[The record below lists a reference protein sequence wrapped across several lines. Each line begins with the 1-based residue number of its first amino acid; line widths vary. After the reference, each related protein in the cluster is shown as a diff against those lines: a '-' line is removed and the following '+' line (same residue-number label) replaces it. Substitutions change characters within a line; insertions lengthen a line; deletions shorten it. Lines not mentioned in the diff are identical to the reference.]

1 MCFAAKLST
10 QLAHYL
16 QQNAW
21 TLSVEQVQQLIDYVL
36 LLEKWNRIH
45 NLTSVRDPEQ
55 MLTKHLLDS
64 LAIAEFVQGTQVLDV
79 GSGGGLP
86 GIPLAIRQP
95 QNQFTLLDS
104 NGKKTRFLTQVCQ
117 QLGLPNVHVVQSR
130 VEHFQPKGVFNTI
143 VTRAL
148 TSLTSPK
155 TFVET
160 LQPLLQQDGVFLLM
174 KGQSPQDEIA
184 QIDKHCFS
192 VAIHPLFIHGLEA
205 TRHLLTIRKTNN

>member
-1 MCFAAKLST
+1 MCATAKLST
-10 QLAHYL
+10 QLAQYL

-21 TLSVEQVQQLIDYVL
+21 ILSVEQIQQLIDYVL

-64 LAIAEFVQGTQVLDV
+64 LAIAEFVQGTHVLDV
-79 GSGGGLP
+79 GSGAGLP
-86 GIPLAIRQP
+86 GIPLAIQQP

-117 QLGLPNVHVVQSR
+117 QLALPNVQIVQSR
-130 VEHFQPKGVFNTI
+130 IEHFQPKVVFNTI
-143 VTRAL
+143 VTRAF

-155 TFVET
+155 AFVET
-160 LQPLLQQDGVFLLM
+160 LQPLLQQEGVFLLM
-174 KGQSPQDEIA
+174 KGQPPQDEIT
-184 QIDKHCFS
+184 QINKNDFS
-192 VAIHPLFIHGLEA
+192 AAIHPLFIHGLEA
-205 TRHLLTIRKTNN
+205 TRHLLVIRKTND